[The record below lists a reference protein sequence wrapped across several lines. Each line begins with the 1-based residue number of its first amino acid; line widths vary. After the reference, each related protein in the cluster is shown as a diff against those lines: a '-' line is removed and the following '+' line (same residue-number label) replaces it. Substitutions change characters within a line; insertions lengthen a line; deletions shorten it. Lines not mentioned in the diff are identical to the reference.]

1 MKGILILNKNKKIS
15 LNYHTKPA
23 HLYIHFVLEG
33 ILRNRPLILSD
44 LSKWRT
50 ITQHYNLENIITA
63 NCPSLQRVKQ
73 LPSPCSSPDECL
85 CRIPSLVAYML
96 CIQGMFSCQLVGSS
110 TLLVSNQHVVDNT
123 PDRPCQHEFS
133 ESYVVHS
140 HNCLHLFIEET
151 TSSSM

>member
-1 MKGILILNKNKKIS
+1 M
-15 LNYHTKPA
+15 
-23 HLYIHFVLEG
+23 
-33 ILRNRPLILSD
+33 ILSD
-44 LSKWRT
+44 LLKWRT
-50 ITQHYNLENIITA
+50 ITQHYNFENIITA

-96 CIQGMFSCQLVGSS
+96 CTQGMFSCQLVGSS

-123 PDRPCQHEFS
+123 PDRPCQHEFA
-133 ESYVVHS
+133 ESFVVHS

-151 TSSSM
+151 TSSSVYKMFSMFNRQIYINLKTETMRKSCLSI